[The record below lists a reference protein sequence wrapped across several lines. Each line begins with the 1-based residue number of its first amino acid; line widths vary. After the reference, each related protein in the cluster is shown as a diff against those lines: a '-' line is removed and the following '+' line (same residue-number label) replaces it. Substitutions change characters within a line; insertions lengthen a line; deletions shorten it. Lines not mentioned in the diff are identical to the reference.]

1 MNGHNH
7 TRITVYRVLAL
18 SVAALLLLGCAGFA
32 DRVRTYAESIEELLQ
47 QQEQAGK
54 DAEELQKQKE
64 QAEQEAEAL

>member
-32 DRVRTYAESIEELLQ
+32 DRVRTYADSIEELLQ

-54 DAEELQKQKE
+54 DAEELKSKRSRQNRRRR
-64 QAEQEAEAL
+64 L